1 MIGTSLKSP
10 MSGTRTCLV
19 SPILLPHG
27 WKLRSGAAS
36 LSAPPV
42 SSHGPRRWPLRIN
55 SIGGDRLG
63 NLWFRH
69 HPFVGQRLER
79 CDHPVVAATET
90 VGTEAHIALRHER
103 PDLLGEGAH
112 VIRRCNDRPLAPVEA
127 LLDVA
132 LARCL

>member
-19 SPILLPHG
+19 SPIVVPRGCVQLPN
-27 WKLRSGAAS
+27 AARHY
-36 LSAPPV
+36 LSAPRV

-79 CDHPVVAATET
+79 RDHHVVAVDLEKLPQSHPVVAPTQT
-90 VGTEAHIALRHER
+90 
-103 PDLLGEGAH
+103 LG
-112 VIRRCNDRPLAPVEA
+112 
-127 LLDVA
+127 
-132 LARCL
+132 